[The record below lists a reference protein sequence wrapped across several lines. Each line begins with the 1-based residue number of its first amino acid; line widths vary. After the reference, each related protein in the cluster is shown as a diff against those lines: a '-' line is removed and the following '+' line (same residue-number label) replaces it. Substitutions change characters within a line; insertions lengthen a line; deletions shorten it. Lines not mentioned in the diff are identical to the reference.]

1 MKRCLRLTFVYCLYP
16 QTVMIA
22 TLALITMAYMSTKPS
37 PPPPAPPAP
46 PSAEDLGLKQIEE
59 PDSAETGF
67 FGWLGGPQPGAKDG
81 KKDGTA
87 TSSAAP
93 PRAV

>member
-1 MKRCLRLTFVYCLYP
+1 MTNVLSRSLCMNIK
-16 QTVMIA
+16 TVMIA

-59 PDSAETGF
+59 PDSAEGGF
-67 FGWLGGPQPGAKDG
+67 FGWLGGPQPVGKDG
-81 KKDGTA
+81 KKDATA
-87 TSSAAP
+87 TSSAPP